1 MTRSSILHGAIA
13 LVFILTCAAGVG
25 AAPERTLNVTLDPPA
40 ASQDDMRL
48 KHETTGATKAGSG
61 KLAASQ
67 QYQAQTQTKSS
78 GPQKPIGRVGVIT
91 ASKADIKSA
100 PGSRSSTYYTCP
112 KDAYIAV
119 IGENR
124 DWYGVLMSNG
134 STGWIAKKCVSLLDY
149 QVVGSQAQ
157 ANTAGGAIID
167 TAMKYVGIPYVWGGY
182 SLSGLDCSG
191 FVKAVFASH
200 GISLPRVSRDQANVG
215 AAVPFDQLQAGDR
228 LYFAC
233 KGSVVDHT
241 GIYMGNGMFI
251 HASGSRGGVGVDD
264 LVNSRYAAWLVA
276 ARR

>member
-1 MTRSSILHGAIA
+1 MARGFALHIVIA
-13 LVFILTCAAGVG
+13 LVILLSCSAGID
-25 AAPERTLNVTLDPPA
+25 AAPEKSLHITLDSPA
-40 ASQDDMRL
+40 TTQDEMRL
-48 KHETTGATKAGSG
+48 RHETTGATRDSAARQ
-61 KLAASQ
+61 AASQ
-67 QYQAQTQTKSS
+67 QYQAQTAVKSS

-100 PGSRSSTYYTCP
+100 PGSRASIYYTCA
-112 KDAYIAV
+112 KNTYIAV

-134 STGWIAKKCVSLLDY
+134 STGWIAKKAVSLLDY
-149 QVVGSQAQ
+149 QVVGNQTQ
-157 ANTAGGAIID
+157 ANTAGGAIVN
-167 TAMKYVGIPYVWGGY
+167 TAMKYIGIPYVWGGY

-215 AAVPFDQLQAGDR
+215 ASVSFDQLQAGDR

-251 HASGSRGGVGVDD
+251 HASGSRGGVGVDS